1 MKTEDDEGEDAS
13 VQPTAAAVHAP
24 PISGPDI
31 PFGWFCRGVSKIQ
44 DTAKRDKKIQILSDM
59 MDKYG
64 RNPKNIMQLI
74 RLLTPEVHI
83 IMFPCSI
90 CFSFRTGTAFSSFQ
104 NDIHLESFVFARSG
118 CCPKKISMFLPN
130 ELSPMF
136 PIVTSSFY
144 FILPPCQIPP
154 IFFLQFLLNFNQF
167 FILI

>member
-74 RLLTPEVHI
+74 RLLTPEVHTF
-83 IMFPCSI
+83 MFPCSI
-90 CFSFRTGTAFSSFQ
+90 CFPFELEQPFRFRDSFQ
-104 NDIHLESFVFARSG
+104 HFIHSESFVFARSV
-118 CCPKKISMFLPN
+118 CFPKKNRCFCPMN
-130 ELSPMF
+130 SPQC
-136 PIVTSSFY
+136 SS
-144 FILPPCQIPP
+144 L
-154 IFFLQFLLNFNQF
+154 
-167 FILI
+167 